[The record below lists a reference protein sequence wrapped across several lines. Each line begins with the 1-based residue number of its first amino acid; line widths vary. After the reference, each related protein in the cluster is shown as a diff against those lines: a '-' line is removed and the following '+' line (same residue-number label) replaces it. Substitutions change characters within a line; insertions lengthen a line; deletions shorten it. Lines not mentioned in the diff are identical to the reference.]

1 MGVRSRRD
9 STLDVRTPNSDLR
22 MNIILLG
29 PPGCGKGTQ
38 GALLAKR
45 TGAPRVSTGDLLR
58 AAVRD
63 GTPLGKKAQ
72 GYMDKG
78 LLVPDDVILGLIE
91 EVLGSSEARAGILMD
106 GFPRTTAQAEAVDR
120 LLAEREMQ
128 VDRVLNLEVPDD
140 ELVRRMRGRALK
152 EGRADDTPE
161 AFQKR
166 LVVYREQT
174 APLIDYYRKRG
185 KLTNVPG
192 VGTTEEVAARAERAV
207 RK

>member
-1 MGVRSRRD
+1 
-9 STLDVRTPNSDLR
+9 

-38 GALLAKR
+38 GAILSKR
-45 TGAPRVSTGDLLR
+45 LGAPRVSTGDLLR

-72 GYMDKG
+72 SYMDQG
-78 LLVPDDVILGLIE
+78 LLVPDEVVLGLIE
-91 EVLGSSEARAGILMD
+91 EVLASDQATKGMIMD
-106 GFPRTTAQAEAVDR
+106 GFPRTPAQAEAVDR
-120 LLAEREMQ
+120 LLAPRKMQ
-128 VDRVLNLEVPDD
+128 IDKVLNFEVPDA
-140 ELVRRMRGRALK
+140 ELVKRMQGRAAQ

-174 APLIDYYRKRG
+174 APLVVYYRKRG
-185 KLTNVPG
+185 KLIDVPG
-192 VGTTEEVAARAERAV
+192 LGTVEDIAARVEKAV
-207 RK
+207 GK